1 MNLSRKELKLPH
13 NDNSNSDCTLYTIGF
28 AKKSAKQFFT
38 LLKDNGVKTLIDV
51 RLNNV
56 SQLAGF
62 TKKKDLHYFLKEIC
76 DINYDH
82 RPEFAPT
89 KEILDAYKKKEISWS
104 DYESKYN
111 SVLIER
117 SVAKQITSEELN
129 MACLLCSEPTA
140 EKCHR
145 RLLAEAFKKHYG
157 DINIKHI

>member
-1 MNLSRKELKLPH
+1 MEQNT
-13 NDNSNSDCTLYTIGF
+13 NSGSKCTLYTIGF
-28 AKKSAKQFFT
+28 AKKSAREFFT
-38 LLKDNGVKTLIDV
+38 TLKDNGIKTIIDV

-76 DINYDH
+76 EINYDH
-82 RPEFAPT
+82 RPEFAPI
-89 KEILDAYKKKEISWS
+89 KEILDAYKKKEISWPE
-104 DYESKYN
+104 YESKYN
-111 SVLIER
+111 SILTER
-117 SVAKQITSEELN
+117 AVVKQITSEELN

-145 RLLAEAFKKHYG
+145 RLLAEAFKKQFG